1 MALQVGIGDPKILPV
16 KASDPQDF
24 FRNIHSNILLIF
36 YSDLLI
42 SNPLLQAA
50 ILDKYDN
57 RSLLKYRK
65 AGLTVYD
72 KGD

>member
-1 MALQVGIGDPKILPV
+1 MALQVGIRDPKILLV

-42 SNPLLQAA
+42 PN
-50 ILDKYDN
+50 
-57 RSLLKYRK
+57 SLSKQHF
-65 AGLTVYD
+65 
-72 KGD
+72 